1 TEELSTNTALLR
13 QQGKNDQLTLQKFEV
28 GTRLKKDLIIAYM
41 NDIADPKVVEE
52 VKKRVRGIE
61 IDHLPE
67 SGYVEQLIEDNY
79 LSPFP

>member
-1 TEELSTNTALLR
+1 ALLR

-79 LSPFP
+79 LSPFPQVQST